1 MVSLTIL
8 AGGTGSAKLV
18 RGLNTISEDFAVICN
33 VGDNIWIHGLY
44 VCPDIDTI
52 VYALANMLDQ
62 DRGWGIKHDSFEF
75 NRQLETLGEESWF
88 NIGDKDLATHLVR
101 TKMLRD
107 GKGLFEITRLM
118 CDRFRVNIPV
128 IPVTENHIE
137 TRIVT
142 EEGEMHL
149 QEFWVKNKAN
159 DKVKS
164 ITYYGANKT
173 KPTPQAVDALK
184 LSKMIIIAPGNPI
197 SSIAPILAIKGMKDI
212 LVKLKNKCVAV
223 SPIIGTE
230 PVSGPA
236 AKYMESVGVE
246 VSPYGVAKY
255 YSDVIS
261 KFVIHTSDR
270 KYAAKIEEL
279 GVKVYDTNI
288 IMKDKNDEDRLASYL
303 TGLQKSVLH

>member
-1 MVSLTIL
+1 LALITTL

-18 RGLNTISEDFAVICN
+18 RGLSTVTQDFSVVCN

-52 VYALANMLDQ
+52 VYSLANMLDS

-75 NRQLETLGEESWF
+75 NRQLEILGEESWF

-107 GKGLFEITRLM
+107 GKGLFEITQWI
-118 CDRFRVNIPV
+118 CNRFGVSTKIIPA
-128 IPVTENHIE
+128 TESHME

-142 EEGEMHL
+142 EAGEMHL
-149 QEFWVKNKAN
+149 QEFWVKNHANGNVKA
-159 DKVKS
+159 V
-164 ITYYGANKT
+164 TYYGANKT
-173 KPTPQAVDALK
+173 KPTLQALDAIK
-184 LSKMIIIAPGNPI
+184 SSSMIIIAPGNPI
-197 SSIAPILAIKGMKDI
+197 SSIAPILAIKGIKDLLMKM
-212 LVKLKNKCVAV
+212 KNKCVAV
-223 SPIIGTE
+223 SPIVGAQ

-246 VSPYGVAKY
+246 VSPYGVAKF
-255 YSDVIS
+255 YSDIIS

-270 KYAAKIEEL
+270 RYTSKIEDL
-279 GVKVYDTNI
+279 GIKVYDTNI
-288 IMKDKNDEDRLASYL
+288 IMKDKGDESRLASYL
-303 TGLQKSVLH
+303 LGLQRSV